1 MGQESN
7 INSLLTISKIK
18 WLFFYFYFFLS
29 EGGGL
34 WGKVMDLGFE
44 RIEFHYALFFCL
56 QSYLILQ
63 EINTIC

>member
-7 INSLLTISKIK
+7 INSLLTILKIK

-44 RIEFHYALFFCL
+44 RIEFHYALFFAFKV
-56 QSYLILQ
+56 ILFYKK
-63 EINTIC
+63 